1 MLWQGGGEKKQI
13 SFDELEKSL
22 YHKKKGGVGIKNLEN
37 FNISLL
43 CKWWWRF
50 ENESSIWQ
58 RTITQKYIRGKNIYN
73 IKIKIFD
80 SPTWKGLMKVKT
92 HYLKGRHVVT
102 NSSDK
107 SIFWHES
114 WISEIPC
121 TFMNL
126 SCIVYV
132 KIKIYW

>member
-1 MLWQGGGEKKQI
+1 LLWQGGGEKKQI
-13 SFDELEKSL
+13 SFDGLEKSL

-43 CKWWWRF
+43 CKWWRRF

-73 IKIKIFD
+73 IKIRNFD

-92 HYLKGRHVVT
+92 HYLKGRHVSLILVISPY
-102 NSSDK
+102 SSMK
-107 SIFWHES
+107 ARLVRFL
-114 WISEIPC
+114 C

-132 KIKIYW
+132 KIKISW